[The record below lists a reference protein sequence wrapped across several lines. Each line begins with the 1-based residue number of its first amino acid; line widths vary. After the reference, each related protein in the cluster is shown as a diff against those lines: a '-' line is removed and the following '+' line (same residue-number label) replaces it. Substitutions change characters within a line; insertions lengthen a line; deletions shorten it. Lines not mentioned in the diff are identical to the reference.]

1 MWLPPQSLQRLEGD
15 FPRVGDFLEAYE
27 FLGLMLLLLFLLFR
41 RLGKLRSLLKD
52 RGLFIT
58 RLRDTRS
65 ARFPDLDLIQIP
77 GLGLL
82 VRELLYTLL
91 LGDLELNL
99 CRLGVGVLGLF
110 LLKGEVG
117 LVLKLSDVPVD
128 TDGRLS

>member
-1 MWLPPQSLQRLEGD
+1 MWLPPQSLHRLEGD

-52 RGLFIT
+52 RGLLIT

-117 LVLKLSDVPVD
+117 LVLKLYDVPVGA
-128 TDGRLS
+128 DGRLS

>member
-15 FPRVGDFLEAYE
+15 FPRVGDFFEAYE

-52 RGLFIT
+52 RGLFII

-99 CRLGVGVLGLF
+99 C
-110 LLKGEVG
+110 
-117 LVLKLSDVPVD
+117 
-128 TDGRLS
+128 

>member
-1 MWLPPQSLQRLEGD
+1 MWLPPQSLHRLEGD

-117 LVLKLSDVPVD
+117 LVLKLSDVPVGA
-128 TDGRLS
+128 DGRLS